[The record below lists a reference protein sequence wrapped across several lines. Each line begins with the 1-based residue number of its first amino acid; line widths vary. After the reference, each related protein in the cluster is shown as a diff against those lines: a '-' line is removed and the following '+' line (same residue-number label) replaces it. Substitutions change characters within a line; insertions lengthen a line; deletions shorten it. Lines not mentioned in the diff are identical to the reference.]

1 MLSYWNGVSMDSYSI
16 LNIVMAKVWGG
27 GEQYVYDA
35 SKALVSNGNEVYI
48 ASDGRNKL
56 LATKYKEIAK
66 VIECNLYSMSG
77 IMSIL
82 ILFKNIKRNHI
93 QFVQCHSGH
102 AVLLGMALKMLTG
115 VKLIIF
121 KHNAL
126 PSKHDCYH
134 KWQRKYVDA
143 YVCVSQLV
151 YDLQIKGLSK
161 NEEKKF
167 HLVYNGIDI
176 SKFNNSIVE
185 KKEQFCIGYA
195 GRITENKGLEVLLK
209 AFYGFVQLYPDTKL
223 LIAGS
228 GDKNFLT
235 KLHIYINANG
245 LNDKVEFLGHV
256 NDMDDFYHSID
267 VFVLPSIVREAFGLV
282 LCEAMYCGL
291 PVITTDSGA
300 QCEIISE
307 GVNGYIVK
315 RNNVHELLKAI
326 IRVYINPELR
336 KEIAE
341 NAKKKVES
349 SFTMTHYLYSISK
362 LYDSLR

>member
-1 MLSYWNGVSMDSYSI
+1 MDSYSI

-27 GEQYVYDA
+27 GEQYVYDT
-35 SKALVSNGNEVYI
+35 SKALISKENKVYI
-48 ASDGRNKL
+48 AADSRNKL
-56 LATKYKEIAK
+56 LTTKYKEITT
-66 VIECNLYSMSG
+66 VIECNLYSIAGLMSA
-77 IMSIL
+77 L
-82 ILFKNIKRNHI
+82 TLLQNIKRNHI
-93 QFVQCHSGH
+93 QFIQCHSGH
-102 AVLLGMALKMLTG
+102 ALLLCMALKMLTG
-115 VKLIIF
+115 VRLIVF

-134 KWQRKYVDA
+134 RWQRKYVDA

-161 NEEKKF
+161 DEGKKF

-209 AFYGFVQLYPDTKL
+209 AFYGFAQLYPDTKL

-228 GDKNFLT
+228 GDKNFLA
-235 KLHIYINANG
+235 KLHIYINDNG

-256 NDMDDFYHSID
+256 NDMDEFYHSID

-300 QCEIISE
+300 QSEIIYD
-307 GVNGYIVK
+307 GINGYIVK
-315 RNNVHELLKAI
+315 KNNAQELLKAL

-336 KEIAE
+336 KEFSK

-349 SFTMTHYLYSISK
+349 SFTMKHYLYSISK
-362 LYDSLR
+362 LYDSLI